1 MTAYA
6 LIEAA
11 LDAALSDNSTITMLG
26 PFVHTNG
33 YIEAVK
39 VLNIML
45 LPFIGLLLE
54 RYLSPV
60 QTWSRLDITFVTV
73 GLTKEYKPLLYWLHV
88 ALVRNGPHSPSPI
101 FAPNSM
107 MLVPEQDLFN
117 HRHQVLVGYLP
128 SFDKSLSCAQVLII
142 TTTRA

>member
-1 MTAYA
+1 MRGVFLLADIYVHQGMTAYA

-73 GLTKEYKPLLYWLHV
+73 GLTKEYKPLLDWLRS
-88 ALVRNGPHSPSPI
+88 ALVCSGPHTLYHI
-101 FAPNSM
+101 IATKTTE
-107 MLVPEQDLFN
+107 LVPD
-117 HRHQVLVGYLP
+117 
-128 SFDKSLSCAQVLII
+128 
-142 TTTRA
+142 